1 MFPVLKCCR
10 KRGLQLKTRRWH
22 VTISCQPNGRTCAQL
37 ELDYTADV
45 IGAGRCLML
54 IGLAYGVKT
63 MTMLSRF
70 HLIPERYGRTDRRTC
85 YISVSRVSMLT
96 RDKNSRVR
104 VREFTYFQANSAT
117 VLPSCE
123 WKHVAAYYFL
133 RTINCRVDLRRLYA
147 KVHETWHY
155 YRTTICA

>member
-1 MFPVLKCCR
+1 MSESTTEWDEQTASRYTRSICHLELNVTCR
-10 KRGLQLKTRRWH
+10 KG
-22 VTISCQPNGRTCAQL
+22 
-37 ELDYTADV
+37 
-45 IGAGRCLML
+45 
-54 IGLAYGVKT
+54 GLAYGVKT
-63 MTMLSRF
+63 NDHMLSRF
-70 HLIPERYGRTDRRTC
+70 HLIPERYGRTDRQIC
-85 YISVSRVSMLT
+85 YISIALM

-147 KVHETWHY
+147 KVNEMWH
-155 YRTTICA
+155 